1 MSSASTPAGGQHVCR
16 YLSEKEKEHEPH
28 SCMKKKKRQMERVQR
43 RVQAAG
49 GPRGAPGGQA
59 RGKHPGR
66 GNGTGGSSGR
76 NRCLAVRFF
85 LLFFFYH
92 PQWLVPFSI
101 VGCGGACPCCAAGAV
116 PSLPSLSLALFSL
129 VMSHSFARTHAQKPL
144 TDTYLFFPF
153 FSLFFP
159 CPTLI
164 KPPTAQQPR
173 GKEAALPLGRVLA

>member
-1 MSSASTPAGGQHVCR
+1 MVHLEDKHVGNT
-16 YLSEKEKEHEPH
+16 
-28 SCMKKKKRQMERVQR
+28 
-43 RVQAAG
+43 QAA
-49 GPRGAPGGQA
+49 ATAQA
-59 RGKHPGR
+59 AAAA
-66 GNGTGGSSGR
+66 GTDVSQYVFS
-76 NRCLAVRFF
+76 CC
-85 LLFFFYH
+85 FFFYH

-101 VGCGGACPCCAAGAV
+101 VGCGGACSCCAAGAV

>member
-28 SCMKKKKRQMERVQR
+28 SCMKKTTD
-43 RVQAAG
+43 
-49 GPRGAPGGQA
+49 
-59 RGKHPGR
+59 
-66 GNGTGGSSGR
+66 GTGATASSSCWR
-76 NRCLAVRFF
+76 TSWCTWRTSTWETPRPRQRHRRQQRQEQMSRSTFFLAV
-85 LLFFFYH
+85 FFFYH